1 MKQSFSIISARSPLI
16 GHVNSSIEGLTT
28 IRASKM
34 GEMLAEEFD
43 RHQDLYT
50 SAHYMTFCV
59 RKAFSFFMD
68 IFSALFVTFVVVK
81 LLFWGGG

>member
-1 MKQSFSIISARSPLI
+1 M
-16 GHVNSSIEGLTT
+16 E
-28 IRASKM
+28 
-34 GEMLAEEFD
+34 EMLAVEFD

-68 IFSALFVTFVVVK
+68 IFSAMFVTFVVVK